1 MGAQQLRLQG
11 GRGGEEGGGVG
22 GISAVALE
30 RRRAARYRHL
40 QRGYARVMCREVGR
54 LERREVKRRE
64 AERLGVR
71 PDSSREERGG
81 DREGGHDKIRRHMGV
96 GWF

>member
-1 MGAQQLRLQG
+1 MSHACTKKKKKRIAAG
-11 GRGGEEGGGVG
+11 EGGVSG
-22 GISAVALE
+22 VALE

-71 PDSSREERGG
+71 PDSSRGERGG
-81 DREGGHDKIRRHMGV
+81 AGAR
-96 GWF
+96 